1 MDGCSKL
8 LVALTYLI
16 VVLTFPLSLMFTIKI
31 VKEYERAVIMRMGR
45 MVSGGAQ
52 GPGLFFV
59 LPCIDEATTVDM
71 RTETT
76 DVPPQEILTKDSVTV
91 SVDAVVYM
99 RVFNPVMSVTKVEY
113 PKYST
118 MLLASTTL
126 RNTLGT
132 KSLHEILRDRDS
144 IAKSLRVIFFMFD

>member
-1 MDGCSKL
+1 
-8 LVALTYLI
+8 
-16 VVLTFPLSLMFTIKI
+16 MFTIKI